1 MNKAS
6 PEPSNS
12 EDGYVDW
19 TELETWVEQA
29 RSGDE
34 EAFGRVVQALH
45 GRVYAVAY
53 RYMGNADDARE
64 VTQMTWVKAWQKLG
78 TYRQQARF
86 YTWIYRIA
94 ANAAMDHLRKA
105 GRRRESEYLD
115 ALDHSNPP
123 EVAASLRANQDRP
136 DQLLMRKERL
146 EAFES
151 ALGKL
156 KEEHR
161 MILVLR
167 ELEGMSYQEIAEVMK
182 CRAGTVM
189 SRLFYARKAI
199 QKELKELL

>member
-1 MNKAS
+1 MNKTS

-12 EDGYVDW
+12 EDGDVDW

-34 EAFGRVVQALH
+34 ESFGRVVQALH

-94 ANAAMDHLRKA
+94 ANAAMDHLRKT

-115 ALDHSNPP
+115 ELDHSDPP
-123 EVAASLRANQDRP
+123 EVVASFRGNHDGP
-136 DQLLMRKERL
+136 DQMLMRKERL

-199 QKELKELL
+199 QNELRELL